1 MRGRLKMNIY
11 IHELKT
17 NLKSSISY
25 LVGMI
30 VLLIVY
36 ISFYQ
41 VFTDEAF
48 GFMKML
54 EGFPPAFQNA
64 FGVDLA
70 NIMSPMG
77 YYAFVLFYLLLI
89 ASIQGMN
96 LGVSIL
102 SKEEREKTADF
113 LMTKP
118 ASRSWILFSKLDAAI
133 TIIVVSNLLFY
144 LASYIFVSLIIKDE
158 FSFRVFTLLH
168 LSIFIVEM
176 IFLSIGFLIG
186 VFLKRIKSTISITM
200 AVVFG
205 FFAIGAFAV
214 NASDDKMRY
223 LTPFKYFD
231 TSYILKNESYELS
244 YLIVGISI
252 ILVCLVSSYIIY
264 VNKDIDSV

>member
-1 MRGRLKMNIY
+1 MNIFL
-11 IHELKT
+11 HELKT

-25 LVGMI
+25 LIGMI
-30 VLLIVY
+30 VLSAFYV
-36 ISFYQ
+36 SFYQ
-41 VFTDEAF
+41 LFTDEASIF
-48 GFMKML
+48 TKML
-54 EGFPPAFQNA
+54 EGFPPAFQSA
-64 FGVDLA
+64 FGVDLK

-77 YYAFVLFYLLLI
+77 YYAFVLFYIILI

-96 LGVSIL
+96 LGISIL

-118 ASRSWILFSKLDAAI
+118 ASRAKVLLSKLGAAI
-133 TIIVVSNLLFY
+133 SIILVSNILFY
-144 LASYIFVSLIIKDE
+144 LASYVSVTLIIKDD
-158 FSFRVFTLLH
+158 FSFKIFSILH
-168 LSIFIVEM
+168 LSVFIVEM
-176 IFLSIGFLIG
+176 IFFSIGFFIG

-223 LTPFKYFD
+223 LSPFKYFD
-231 TSYILKNESYELS
+231 TAYILKNSGFELS
-244 YLIVGISI
+244 YLIVGIVLI
-252 ILVCLVSSYIIY
+252 FACLVGSYFIY

>member
-1 MRGRLKMNIY
+1 MNIY

-25 LVGMI
+25 LIGMI
-30 VLLIVY
+30 LLSSFYV
-36 ISFYQ
+36 SFYQ

-64 FGVDLA
+64 FGVDIA

-77 YYAFVLFYLLLI
+77 YYAFVLFYILLI

-118 ASRSWILFSKLDAAI
+118 ASRTKVMMSKLDAAVS
-133 TIIVVSNLLFY
+133 IIIVSNLLFY
-144 LASYIFVSLIIKDE
+144 LASYISVSLIIKDD
-158 FSFRVFTLLH
+158 FSFKVFTLLH
-168 LSIFIVEM
+168 FTIFIVEM

-223 LTPFKYFD
+223 LSPFKYFD
-231 TSYILKNESYELS
+231 TAYILKFESYELS
-244 YLIVGISI
+244 YLIVAVAIIIS
-252 ILVCLVSSYIIY
+252 CLVASYVIY

>member
-1 MRGRLKMNIY
+1 MNIY
-11 IHELKT
+11 IHELRT

-25 LVGMI
+25 LIGMI
-30 VLLIVY
+30 VFSAFYV
-36 ISFYQ
+36 SFFQ

-54 EGFPPAFQNA
+54 EGFPPAFQSA

-77 YYAFVLFYLLLI
+77 YYSFVLFYILLI

-118 ASRSWILFSKLDAAI
+118 ASRSWIMMSKLDAAF
-133 TIIVVSNLLFY
+133 TIIIISNLALY
-144 LASYIFVSLIIKDE
+144 LASYLSVSLIINEE
-158 FSFRVFTLLH
+158 FSFKVFTLLH
-168 LSIFIVEM
+168 LSIFLVEM

-231 TSYILKNESYELS
+231 TSYILKNESFELS
-244 YLIVGISI
+244 YLLVGIGV
-252 ILVCLVSSYIIY
+252 ILVCLVASYLIY